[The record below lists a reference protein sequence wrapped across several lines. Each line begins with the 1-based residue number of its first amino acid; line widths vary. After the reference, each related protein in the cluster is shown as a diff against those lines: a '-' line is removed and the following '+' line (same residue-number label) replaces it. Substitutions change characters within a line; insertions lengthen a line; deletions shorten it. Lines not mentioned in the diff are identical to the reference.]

1 MRKVLDQIY
10 EQKFYDFSYGF
21 RKGRSCHQAVRV
33 INQTVMTKKVN
44 WVHLPSDFTSRRTP
58 LVFGCILP
66 AAGRIWDFHPL
77 ETCAARRT
85 TTKSAALNR
94 EGSWPRLFFT
104 YVFTYVST
112 AVRVTAA

>member
-77 ETCAARRT
+77 ETCDVGRT
-85 TTKSAALNR
+85 KNK
-94 EGSWPRLFFT
+94 
-104 YVFTYVST
+104 
-112 AVRVTAA
+112 AVHF